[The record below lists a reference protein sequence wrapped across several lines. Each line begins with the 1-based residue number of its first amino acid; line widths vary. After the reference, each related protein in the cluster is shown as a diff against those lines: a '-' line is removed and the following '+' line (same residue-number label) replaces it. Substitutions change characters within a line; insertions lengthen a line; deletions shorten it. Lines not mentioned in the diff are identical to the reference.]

1 MPRGPGARLLARTPR
16 SLGRSACAALLLA
29 LAGGAFAGGCTKTPD
44 LGLGGPEPY
53 IASYR
58 AGEYE
63 RAYTQ
68 AAAKAESEPPPIK
81 DRAALIAGL
90 SAYAQR
96 KPEQAEQWL
105 NPLTTHADPEIAG
118 RANWSLGMIAYDRGN
133 FVRAQTQAA
142 SAASLL
148 KGDDAARA
156 RLLAGDA
163 CSRLG
168 RRDDA
173 IQHWQVGK
181 AATQDGALRA
191 TLESRLVL
199 AREGTPGGTPGTP
212 SPAPPPTPAP
222 GGPFVVQLG
231 AFSTRSAADQKAAEA
246 AALAARVGLPAP
258 RIVATTDKSGRPLS
272 AVRLGGF
279 PDRTTAEAALRR
291 LGLQGSVMRAGM

>member
-1 MPRGPGARLLARTPR
+1 MPRGPGLSTFAQTPR
-16 SLGRSACAALLLA
+16 PQRARVVTALILGLVGVALTTGCA
-29 LAGGAFAGGCTKTPD
+29 KTPD

-58 AGEYE
+58 AGEYD

-68 AAAKAESEPPPIK
+68 AAAKAESESPPVK

-96 KPEQAEQWL
+96 RPEQAEQWL
-105 NPLTTHADPEIAG
+105 NPLTIHADPEIAG
-118 RANWSLGMIAYDRGN
+118 RANWALGMIAYDRGN

-199 AREGTPGGTPGTP
+199 ARGDTPGGPPGTP
-212 SPAPPPTPAP
+212 SPQPPTPAP

-246 AALAARVGLPAP
+246 AAVAARVGLPAP
-258 RIVATTDKSGRPLS
+258 RIVATTDKTGRPLS

>member
-1 MPRGPGARLLARTPR
+1 MFAQVPHPQRARVV
-16 SLGRSACAALLLA
+16 AALILGLVGAA
-29 LAGGAFAGGCTKTPD
+29 LTTGCAKTPD

-58 AGEYE
+58 AGEYD

-96 KPEQAEQWL
+96 RPEQAEQWL
-105 NPLTTHADPEIAG
+105 NPLATHADPEIAG
-118 RANWSLGMIAYDRGN
+118 RANWALGMIAYDRGN

-181 AATQDGALRA
+181 SATQDGALRA

-199 AREGTPGGTPGTP
+199 ARGDTPGSPPGTP
-212 SPAPPPTPAP
+212 SPQPPTPAP

-246 AALAARVGLPAP
+246 AAVAARVGLPAP
-258 RIVATTDKSGRPLS
+258 RIVATTDKTGRPLS